1 MYILETDSFKYY
13 LGERLLLEV
22 PALKLISKS
31 RIGLI
36 GPNGSGKAHLPVEGD
51 PAAAI

>member
-1 MYILETDSFKYY
+1 M
-13 LGERLLLEV
+13 

-36 GPNGSGKAHLPVEGD
+36 GPNGSGKTTLLELLAGFRPIPVAAKLICRSKVTLLPQFKS
-51 PAAAI
+51 